1 MSAKHLAK
9 LHKYITTD
17 KPTKEKLSEFIK
29 DLAYSNEATD
39 RTISTRYSLFKKH
52 IRNNHPEYDDE
63 FLKNLNPPIELTK
76 KLIEENGERRMA
88 RKMVEFDQVFIDKI
102 LALKDSAIP
111 FETAM
116 YLQFVSGRRINEIYD
131 SPFRIN
137 AKDKKKINMKLSKKK
152 EEKYFNLKLLDES
165 VDNGTFKN
173 MLNKLRTSVNGMDV
187 TTFTNRV
194 NKQVKKILGKD
205 FSSHDLRGLYA
216 IYSFEKENPDKFNQI
231 AWVNKVL
238 NHDSNSTGSSQSY
251 TNFKFVK

>member
-102 LALKDSAIP
+102 LALKGSAIP
-111 FETAM
+111 FET
-116 YLQFVSGRRINEIYD
+116 LC
-131 SPFRIN
+131 
-137 AKDKKKINMKLSKKK
+137 
-152 EEKYFNLKLLDES
+152 
-165 VDNGTFKN
+165 
-173 MLNKLRTSVNGMDV
+173 
-187 TTFTNRV
+187 
-194 NKQVKKILGKD
+194 
-205 FSSHDLRGLYA
+205 
-216 IYSFEKENPDKFNQI
+216 IYSLYQVEESMKSMTVRSELMPKI
-231 AWVNKVL
+231 KRRLV
-238 NHDSNSTGSSQSY
+238 
-251 TNFKFVK
+251 